1 MFVDMCACR
10 NVAAGD
16 TNGVAQFDDGRTCF
30 NWVHRKFVPRRN
42 RLQKLYAMFLATS
55 LTGG

>member
-1 MFVDMCACR
+1 MVVNMGACR
-10 NVAAGD
+10 NIAAGD

-30 NWVHRKFVPRRN
+30 NWAHRKFVSCRH
-42 RLQKLYAMFLATS
+42 RLQKLCAMFFATN

>member
-1 MFVDMCACR
+1 MFVDMGACR

-16 TNGVAQFDDGRTCF
+16 TNRMAQFDDGRACF
-30 NWVHRKFVPRRN
+30 NWVHRKFMPRRN
-42 RLQKLYAMFLATS
+42 RLQKLYTMFFASS